1 MKKNTI
7 KKVLALSAILALA
20 AAAAGCSEK
29 KVQEPIEDP
38 IEVTISID
46 FPDGAEAE
54 DITEEAFLVED
65 GTTVLD
71 ALQIY
76 CNVNDI
82 PVNVET
88 TAAAVYG
95 INGVNN
101 SEAGDAGSEDGEA
114 PAEQANGEEN
124 AAGGEESGET
134 AVEGSA
140 AITGSW
146 HYSVNGE
153 EGTAAENEVKLAD
166 GDSII
171 WIYQ

>member
-95 INGVNN
+95 IKLI
-101 SEAGDAGSEDGEA
+101 
-114 PAEQANGEEN
+114 
-124 AAGGEESGET
+124 T
-134 AVEGSA
+134 A
-140 AITGSW
+140 
-146 HYSVNGE
+146 
-153 EGTAAENEVKLAD
+153 TALLKIRTRKQKQMMRRLLQKQKLMKARRPHSPVP
-166 GDSII
+166 GII
-171 WIYQ
+171 P

>member
-20 AAAAGCSEK
+20 AAAAGCSGK
-29 KVQEPIEDP
+29 KAQEPIEDP

-88 TAAAVYG
+88 TAATVYG

-101 SEAGDAGSEDGEA
+101 SDGTAENPDEEADDEEIAAETETDGST
-114 PAEQANGEEN
+114 
-124 AAGGEESGET
+124 ET
-134 AVEGSA
+134 SL
-140 AITGSW
+140 TGSW

-153 EGTAAENEVKLAD
+153 ESGTPENEVRLSD

>member
-1 MKKNTI
+1 MKKSTLTKI
-7 KKVLALSAILALA
+7 LAAATVVALA
-20 AAAAGCSEK
+20 ASAAACSDKTED
-29 KVQEPIEDP
+29 EPAENT
-38 IEVTISID
+38 IEVSISID
-46 FPDGAEAE
+46 FPEGSGVE
-54 DITEEAFLVED
+54 DITDQTFLVEE

-76 CNVNDI
+76 CNVNEI

-114 PAEQANGEEN
+114 PAEQAN
-124 AAGGEESGET
+124 GEESGET

>member
-95 INGVNN
+95 INGINN
-101 SEAGDAGSEDGEA
+101 SDDTAENPNEEAEA
-114 PAEQANGEEN
+114 DDEEIAAETETD
-124 AAGGEESGET
+124 ESAET
-134 AVEGSA
+134 TL
-140 AITGSW
+140 TGSW

-153 EGTAAENEVKLAD
+153 ESSAPENEVRLSD

>member
-20 AAAAGCSEK
+20 AAAAGCSGK

-46 FPDGAEAE
+46 FPDGAETE

-95 INGVNN
+95 INGINN
-101 SEAGDAGSEDGEA
+101 SGDTAENPDEEAEADDEEIAAETETDGGAE
-114 PAEQANGEEN
+114 PAL
-124 AAGGEESGET
+124 
-134 AVEGSA
+134 
-140 AITGSW
+140 TGSW

-153 EGTAAENEVKLAD
+153 ESSAPENEVRLSD

>member
-101 SEAGDAGSEDGEA
+101 SDGTAENPDEEAEA
-114 PAEQANGEEN
+114 DDEEIAAETEPD
-124 AAGGEESGET
+124 
-134 AVEGSA
+134 GSA
-140 AITGSW
+140 ETPLTGSW

-153 EGTAAENEVKLAD
+153 ESSAPENEVRLSD

>member
-20 AAAAGCSEK
+20 AAAAGCSGK
-29 KVQEPIEDP
+29 KAQEPIEDP

-101 SEAGDAGSEDGEA
+101 SDGAAENPDEEADDEEIA
-114 PAEQANGEEN
+114 AETETDKGA
-124 AAGGEESGET
+124 ET
-134 AVEGSA
+134 AL
-140 AITGSW
+140 TGSW

-153 EGTAAENEVKLAD
+153 ESSAPENEVILSD

>member
-1 MKKNTI
+1 MKKSTL
-7 KKVLALSAILALA
+7 KKILAAATVVALA
-20 AAAAGCSEK
+20 ASAAACSNKTED
-29 KVQEPIEDP
+29 EPAENT
-38 IEVTISID
+38 IEVSISID
-46 FPDGAEAE
+46 FPEGSGVE
-54 DITEEAFLVED
+54 DITDQTFLVEE

-76 CNVNDI
+76 CNVNEI

-95 INGVNN
+95 INGINN
-101 SEAGDAGSEDGEA
+101 SDAGDAAAEDGET
-114 PAEQANGEEN
+114 PAEQPDGEEN

-134 AVEGSA
+134 AGEGET

-153 EGTAAENEVKLAD
+153 EGAGAENEVKLAD

>member
-95 INGVNN
+95 INGINN
-101 SEAGDAGSEDGEA
+101 SDDTAENPNEEAEA
-114 PAEQANGEEN
+114 DDEEIAAETETD
-124 AAGGEESGET
+124 ESTET
-134 AVEGSA
+134 AL
-140 AITGSW
+140 TGSW

-153 EGTAAENEVKLAD
+153 ESSAPENEVRLSD

>member
-101 SEAGDAGSEDGEA
+101 SDGTAENPDEEADDEEIA
-114 PAEQANGEEN
+114 AEKETD
-124 AAGGEESGET
+124 ESTET
-134 AVEGSA
+134 AL
-140 AITGSW
+140 TGSW

-153 EGTAAENEVKLAD
+153 ESNAPENEVRLSD

>member
-7 KKVLALSAILALA
+7 KKVLAL
-20 AAAAGCSEK
+20 CSEK

-46 FPDGAEAE
+46 FPDGAEAK

-101 SEAGDAGSEDGEA
+101 SDGTAENPDEEADDEEIA
-114 PAEQANGEEN
+114 AETETD
-124 AAGGEESGET
+124 ESTET
-134 AVEGSA
+134 AL
-140 AITGSW
+140 TGSW

-153 EGTAAENEVKLAD
+153 ESSAPENEVRLSD

>member
-101 SEAGDAGSEDGEA
+101 SDGTAENPDEEADDEEIA
-114 PAEQANGEEN
+114 AETETD
-124 AAGGEESGET
+124 ESTET
-134 AVEGSA
+134 AL
-140 AITGSW
+140 TG
-146 HYSVNGE
+146 
-153 EGTAAENEVKLAD
+153 D
-166 GDSII
+166 
-171 WIYQ
+171 

>member
-1 MKKNTI
+1 M
-7 KKVLALSAILALA
+7 
-20 AAAAGCSEK
+20 
-29 KVQEPIEDP
+29 QEPIEDP

-101 SEAGDAGSEDGEA
+101 SDGTAENPDEEADDEEIA
-114 PAEQANGEEN
+114 AETETD
-124 AAGGEESGET
+124 ESTET
-134 AVEGSA
+134 AL
-140 AITGSW
+140 TGSW

-153 EGTAAENEVKLAD
+153 ESSTPENEVRLSD